1 LLGPLAVALSG
12 CGTVHLGD
20 SLDIA
25 LYQSDDQ
32 RLTVTNATSG
42 AITIV
47 GQPGVVSI
55 KVEPGASLAVPFRV
69 ATIGTAVRP
78 KGAPYWTLDPG
89 GYTETFRELNG
100 PRIVDTTGS
109 APTLNFHDAG
119 GVLVKASISLTS
131 CGSGSGWARQHVA
144 AADHPLRVP
153 DPIPAVPQA
162 VCP

>member
-1 LLGPLAVALSG
+1 MPRQGQQHRVQRAGDDARAL
-12 CGTVHLGD
+12 VHRAPRGVD
-20 SLDIA
+20 RPPEGR
-25 LYQSDDQ
+25 DQ
-32 RLTVTNATSG
+32 A
-42 AITIV
+42 AEIV